1 MENHN
6 PLLKESKY
14 NEKKMAHHSA
24 TMVNTEIDP
33 ETIGGTNSL
42 LVITG
47 ILRLVVLGLK
57 IL

>member
-1 MENHN
+1 
-6 PLLKESKY
+6 
-14 NEKKMAHHSA
+14 
-24 TMVNTEIDP
+24 VNTEIDP